1 MQLKTFSTFN
11 IVWLHFNDV
20 HFLLRIGK
28 KSSHMGT
35 YYVFHKKS
43 DNYSRRNFKE
53 AFIFWPSFNTKVNGL
68 KRFLTNAFLHPLF
81 SKFLTIIYVLR
92 RKNKTSAQEFR
103 SIIYVRSKR
112 CSLREKGIHFISI
125 TLHFM
130 RLCSSTVIIKN
141 SWTV

>member
-1 MQLKTFSTFN
+1 MKTFSTFN
-11 IVWLHFNDV
+11 IISLLFNDV

-28 KSSHMGT
+28 KSIHMGT

-43 DNYSRRNFKE
+43 DNYSRRNFKK

-68 KRFLTNAFLHPLF
+68 KRFLNQCVSSPLVF
-81 SKFLTIIYVLR
+81 RNFLTIIYVLR
-92 RKNKTSAQEFR
+92 RKNKTSAQVFR

-141 SWTV
+141 SWTF